1 MIKTIKEIESR
12 NKTKTHF
19 YDEDDILVA
28 TEEDGEVFEIYGLT
42 EEERKTIQ
50 EMI

>member
-12 NKTKTHF
+12 DKTKTHF
-19 YDEDDILVA
+19 YDENDILVA
-28 TEEDGEVFEIYGLT
+28 TEENGEVLEIYGLT
-42 EEERKTIQ
+42 EDERKAIQ

>member
-1 MIKTIKEIESR
+1 MIKTIKEFESR
-12 NKTKTHF
+12 NGTKTHF

-28 TEEDGEVFEIYGLT
+28 TEFNGEVTEIYKLT
-42 EEERKTIQ
+42 DEERKAIQ